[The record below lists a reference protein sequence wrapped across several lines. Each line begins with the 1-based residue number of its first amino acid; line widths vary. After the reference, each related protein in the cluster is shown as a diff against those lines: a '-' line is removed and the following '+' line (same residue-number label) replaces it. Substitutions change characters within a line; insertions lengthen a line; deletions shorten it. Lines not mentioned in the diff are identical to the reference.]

1 MPHCSIINKRYLLKG
16 RGVVDYIYLTITSG
30 FSQFISNAYIVKSIK
45 NQKRQTLGK
54 GFALVEKR
62 YHKYF

>member
-1 MPHCSIINKRYLLKG
+1 MEKRDVLDS
-16 RGVVDYIYLTITSG
+16 RYLTITSG

-54 GFALVEKR
+54 GFALIKKTISHVFE
-62 YHKYF
+62 HPGTCTI